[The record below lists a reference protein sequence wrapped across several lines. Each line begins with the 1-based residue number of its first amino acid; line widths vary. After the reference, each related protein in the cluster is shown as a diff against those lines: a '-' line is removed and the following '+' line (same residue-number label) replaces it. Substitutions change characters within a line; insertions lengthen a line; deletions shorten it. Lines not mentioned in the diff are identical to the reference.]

1 MERLQAPSRP
11 RQSVRPI
18 GLRGPA
24 KLPTGP
30 RMYAMAP
37 ERRGAGAGPPPPGFV
52 GGSTSNSEWIGYVA
66 MAKVMHD
73 PLDPRQ
79 PPFFGGV
86 SWGYQI
92 PLLGT
97 YTRELGSAVADYI
110 VYGPH
115 EDIIIRLQTRRF
127 HEGFGATKTG
137 LDVLQRSQLAERGTV
152 VDVFEGTFM
161 DADPGNKD
169 KTNSS
174 PVLEAAC
181 AVFRD
186 AIAGTERGSHI
197 YLGTSQ
203 ARG

>member
-24 KLPTGP
+24 KLPTGQ

-37 ERRGAGAGPPPPGFV
+37 ERKGAGAGPPPEGFV
-52 GGSTSNSEWIGYVA
+52 GGGTSGSEWIAYVA
-66 MAKVMHD
+66 LAKVMND
-73 PLDPRQ
+73 PPDPRQ
-79 PPFFGGV
+79 PPYHGGV

-115 EDIIIRLQTRRF
+115 VDIIIRLQTRRF
-127 HEGFGATKTG
+127 HEGFGATKSG
-137 LDVLQRSQLAERGTV
+137 LDVLQRAELNTRGIV
-152 VDVFEGTFM
+152 IDIWEGDFM
-161 DADPGNKD
+161 DADPGNQD
-169 KTNSS
+169 KLNSS
-174 PVLEAAC
+174 PVLESAC
-181 AVFRD
+181 AVMRD
-186 AIAGTERGSHI
+186 AISVTERGSPI